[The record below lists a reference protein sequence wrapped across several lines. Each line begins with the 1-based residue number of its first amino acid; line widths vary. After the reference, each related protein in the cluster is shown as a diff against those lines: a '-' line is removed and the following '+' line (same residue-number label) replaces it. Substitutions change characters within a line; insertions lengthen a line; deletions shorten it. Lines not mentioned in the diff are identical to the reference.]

1 MITPKQTSVQV
12 LGPAVIA
19 SPLQLAHR
27 SGQGPAA
34 FVPDE
39 ARVRYQIE
47 TTTGQDLPADIFFE
61 KAGPRE
67 TLVFEPRQTKAGSA
81 AFGYNG

>member
-1 MITPKQTSVQV
+1 MITPDQTSIQA
-12 LGPAVIA
+12 LGPAAIA

-27 SGQGPAA
+27 SGQGPGA

-39 ARVRYQIE
+39 ARVRFQIE
-47 TTTGQDLPADIFFE
+47 TATGHDLPADIFFE

-67 TLVFEPRQTKAGSA
+67 RLFFEPR
-81 AFGYNG
+81 